1 MMHPDSVVTDSFLE
15 SLSPTTL
22 SYFRQWRDF
31 LYQNVRFNRPESV
44 IHAYGHCERVLLY
57 ALMIGQ
63 MVFGDDEESL
73 TGLAH
78 AAVFHD
84 TRRLDDY
91 LDTGH
96 GARAAVYYKNYCHDS
111 GLIDFHPESVFLM
124 RYHDLDDKLGIE
136 AIKKEFKADVPRVLK
151 MYDIFKDADA
161 LDRWRLGSR
170 GLDTRFLRTEEAKS
184 LVGFSRNLVIATVP
198 LKLLQ
203 DIEDEVNAAIDSMK
217 NKKM

>member
-1 MMHPDSVVTDSFLE
+1 MMHPKSVVTDSFLE
-15 SLSPTTL
+15 TLSPTVVG
-22 SYFRQWRDF
+22 YFGLWRDF
-31 LYQNVRFNRPESV
+31 LYHNVKFNRPESV

-57 ALMIGQ
+57 ALMIGHSL
-63 MVFGDDEESL
+63 FGDDNEAL
-73 TGLAH
+73 TCLAH

-96 GARAAVYYKNYCHDS
+96 GARAAVYYKEYCQDNS
-111 GLIDFHPESVFLM
+111 LIDFHLESAFLM
-124 RYHDLDDKLGIE
+124 RYHDLDDKLGIK
-136 AIKKEFKADVPRVLK
+136 AINKEFKTDVARVLK

-184 LVGFSRNLVIATVP
+184 LVGFSRKLVNATVP
-198 LKLLQ
+198 SKLLN